1 MSYKTQYCKFCKEE
15 KNMPIF
21 FKDWWLDTLCGEKN
35 WDVACVF
42 NKSNEI
48 AAALPYMKKSSSRI
62 GMPPFTQSMGPY
74 IVEPEDIKYTNQIGN
89 QIKYMDELIE
99 QLPKISYFNQRFHY
113 TINNWLPF
121 YWHNFKQTTRYTYI
135 LPDLSDIDAIHAGL
149 RENVRRN
156 LKKSAR
162 EEIKVNTSEDIH
174 SLSAILSA
182 NHILK
187 KGEDESLRQIHKSCS
202 QHKCGKIFAATD
214 KNNELHAM
222 IFLVWDNYQAY
233 YLIGGSVPKHKR
245 SSAMTLLIWE
255 SIKFA
260 AKVTKSFNFEGSMIR
275 PVERFFR
282 AFGAIQTPYFQVYKY
297 NSILV
302 RSYIGIKGI
311 FDKKLF

>member
-1 MSYKTQYCKFCKEE
+1 MSYKMQYREFCKNET
-15 KNMPIF
+15 KMPIF
-21 FKDWWLDTLCGEKN
+21 FKDWWLDTLCGEEK

-42 NKSNEI
+42 NKNNEI
-48 AAALPYMKKSSSRI
+48 IAALPYMKKGSNRI

-74 IVEPEDIKYTNQIGN
+74 IVEPEDIKYTNKIGN
-89 QIKYMDELIE
+89 QVKYMDELIE

-113 TINNWLPF
+113 NINNWLPF

-156 LKKSAR
+156 LKKAGK
-162 EEIKVNTSEDIH
+162 EEIKVTPSEEID

-187 KGEDESLRQIHKSCS
+187 KGEDKLLRRIYKSCS
-202 QHKCGKIFAATD
+202 QHECGRIFAATD

-222 IFLVWDNYQAY
+222 IYLVWDDNQAY
-233 YLIGGSVPKHKR
+233 YLIGGSIPKYKR

-260 AKVTKSFNFEGSMIR
+260 ATITKSFNFEGSMIR
-275 PVERFFR
+275 PIERFFR

-297 NSILV
+297 NSFLLRLYVGI
-302 RSYIGIKGI
+302 IGI
-311 FDKKLF
+311 FNKKFF